1 MSGIAEQELLFH
13 RDTKFVARGPSHC
26 TLVGRNRSHTGM
38 IMAQWD
44 SVMVSRR
51 EDEWV
56 WGWDSMPGIVS
67 VWADLDGRASVWR
80 RIPNSGVVYGTW
92 PQGAKLIDT
101 LDCCAPLRGAPIF
114 SVACS
119 EKIVDFQKAGPFAR
133 ISLLFSWSA
142 MAFPIIGC
150 GVVLCFLSLA
160 GGQAGY
166 GAAENIYQRLAQRA
180 YTWIIVAGACFV
192 LGRAGTVSLFRM
204 PSAIQQ
210 GSSTNVVP
218 NGESSAGSQK
228 GPESA
233 PSKEDRKNDNLRKQ
247 QAA

>member
-1 MSGIAEQELLFH
+1 
-13 RDTKFVARGPSHC
+13 
-26 TLVGRNRSHTGM
+26 
-38 IMAQWD
+38 MAQWD
-44 SVMVSRR
+44 FVRVSRR
-51 EDEWV
+51 EEKWV

-80 RIPNSGVVYGTW
+80 RIPNSGVAYGTW
-92 PQGAKLIDT
+92 PLGANLIDT
-101 LDCCAPLRGAPIF
+101 LDCCAPLRFCDPR
-114 SVACS
+114 VAEPHNSLRWCRRS
-119 EKIVDFQKAGPFAR
+119 YFFQLPLLKNRGFQKAGPFVR

-142 MAFPIIGC
+142 MVFPIIGC

-192 LGRAGTVSLFRM
+192 QGLMCLVSTGTVSLFRM

-247 QAA
+247 RAA